1 MTATPATA
9 WPGSLVRRCDSPSR
23 ARRARAGRAQRLA
36 GTILRAFHQ
45 ACDQGE
51 HEVAS
56 ALLRTAEAAILRG
69 GGTTAPGQRHDI
81 KALIAAHERLW
92 LLRRNARG

>member
-1 MTATPATA
+1 MTATLPAA
-9 WPGSLVRRCDSPSR
+9 LPEARIRRRDP
-23 ARRARAGRAQRLA
+23 AAHLRRTRAGRARRLA
-36 GTILRAFHQ
+36 GTILDAFHQ

-69 GGTTAPGQRHDI
+69 GGLTAPGQQHDI
-81 KALIAAHERLW
+81 EALVAAHERLW
-92 LLRRNARG
+92 LMRRQQDR